1 MGVVVNFDY
10 RRVWGAARVVLS
22 TGNPDYYEDGSGGDY
37 ENVDCTLVVVMMI
50 AWRECEW
57 NSANLLQEDGDDF
70 RERFAPATLIE
81 APRSSLV
88 PRTTGSACRWE

>member
-37 ENVDCTLVVVMMI
+37 ENGDY
-50 AWRECEW
+50 E
-57 NSANLLQEDGDDF
+57 NSDYKDVFGGGDAD
-70 RERFAPATLIE
+70 RMAR
-81 APRSSLV
+81 V
-88 PRTTGSACRWE
+88 